1 MTLFIWIGILACI
14 MQAGI
19 LSGLNLACFS
29 ISKLRLE
36 IESSK
41 SNKKAIKVLKLREDS
56 NFLLSTIL
64 WANVAV
70 NVLLT
75 LLSKSILAGVTAFI
89 FSTLLITF
97 FGEIIPQAYFSR
109 HALKIASALSPMLRL
124 YQILLYPVAKPTALI
139 LDRILGPEA
148 IQYFQERDLEEI
160 IKMHIE
166 SAGTEIDELEGIGAL
181 NFLAIDDLPI
191 TDEGEFVDPK
201 SIIALDFEDSRAMFP
216 NVSKSVNDN
225 FLKQVLSSGKKWIM
239 ITDKRLEPRLV
250 LNSNSFLRAVLSD
263 PETIN
268 PYAFC
273 HKPIV
278 VKNPD
283 TRLGDIINQIQV
295 YTGSLSKNILDERV
309 VLYWNDRKRIITA
322 SDILD
327 RLLAGIKKQKS
338 FNNKEVK
345 TR

>member
-1 MTLFIWIGILACI
+1 MTLIIWIGILICI
-14 MQAGI
+14 TQAGI

-29 ISKLRLE
+29 ISKLRLK

-41 SNKKAIKVLKLREDS
+41 KNKKAAKVLELREDS
-56 NFLLSTIL
+56 NFLLTTIL

-75 LLSKSILAGVTAFI
+75 LLSESILAGVTAFM

-109 HALKIASALSPMLRL
+109 HALKIAYSLSPMLRF

-139 LDRILGPEA
+139 LDRFLGPEA

-166 SAGTEIDELEGIGAL
+166 STATEIDELEGIGAL

-191 TDEGEFVDPK
+191 TDEGEFIDPK
-201 SIIALDFEDSRAMFP
+201 SIITLDFQNSRAMFP
-216 NVSKSVNDN
+216 NISKSVNDN
-225 FLKQVLSSGKKWIM
+225 FLKQILSSGKKWVI
-239 ITDKRLEPRLV
+239 ITDRRLEPRLV
-250 LNSNSFLRAVLSD
+250 LNSNSLLRVVLSD
-263 PETIN
+263 ADAIN

-278 VKNPD
+278 VKNPN
-283 TRLGDIINQIQV
+283 TRLGEIINQIEV
-295 YTGSLSKNILDERV
+295 YTGSLSKNVLDERV
-309 VLYWNDRKRIITA
+309 VLYWNSRKKIITS

-327 RLLAGIKKQKS
+327 RLLSGIKKQKS
-338 FNNKEVK
+338 FSDK
-345 TR
+345 

>member
-1 MTLFIWIGILACI
+1 MTLFVWIGILICI
-14 MQAGI
+14 TQAGI

-29 ISKLRLE
+29 ISKLRLK

-41 SNKKAIKVLKLREDS
+41 KNKKAIRVLELREDS
-56 NFLLSTIL
+56 NYLLTTIL

-75 LLSKSILAGVTAFI
+75 LLSKSILTGLTAFI

-109 HALKIASALSPMLRL
+109 HALRIAYALSPMLRF
-124 YQILLYPVAKPTALI
+124 YQILLYPVAKPTALV
-139 LDRILGPEA
+139 LDRFLGPEA
-148 IQYFQERDLEEI
+148 IQYFQERDLQEI
-160 IKMHIE
+160 IRMHIE
-166 SAGTEIDELEGIGAL
+166 STATEIDELEGIGAL

-191 TDEGEFVDPK
+191 TDEGEFIDPK
-201 SIIALDFEDSRAMFP
+201 SILTLDFEDSRAMFP
-216 NVSKSVNDN
+216 QISKSTNDK
-225 FLKQVLSSGKKWIM
+225 FLNQVLLSGKKWVI
-239 ITDKRLEPRLV
+239 ITDRKIEPRLV
-250 LNSNSFLRAVLSD
+250 LNSNSFLRAVLFGS
-263 PETIN
+263 ETIN

-278 VKNPD
+278 VKNPS
-283 TRLGDIINQIQV
+283 TRLGDIINQIEV
-295 YTGSLSKNILDERV
+295 YTGSPSKNILDERV
-309 VLYWNDRKRIITA
+309 VLYWNDRKKIITA

-327 RLLAGIKKQKS
+327 RLLAGIKKQEL

-345 TR
+345 I